1 VTLPE
6 KDKLVELSEK
16 MDDFKD
22 SHEKLSRDIVAIKEA
37 LLGGEYNINGGIVR
51 RLENIEA
58 WKESVKLRQFKQ
70 ETTWDMIKSWGAFI
84 GAMAAIA
91 YEIVTAFFKK

>member
-22 SHEKLSRDIVAIKEA
+22 SHEKLSKDIVAIKEA
-37 LLGGEYNINGGIVR
+37 LLGGEYNVNGGIVK

-58 WKESVKLRQFKQ
+58 WKETVKLRQFTQ
-70 ETTWDMIKSWGAFI
+70 ETTWDIIKSWGAFI
-84 GAMAAIA
+84 GAIIAIL